1 MQDRH
6 QLDLSID
13 DLVDSGSVDADAFPD
28 HWKVG
33 NLELPVRYVFFEPGS
48 GHDGVTVTIP
58 LALLNQVPTAPFSW
72 QVPGLRTELATELIR
87 ALPKRIRT
95 QLVPAPDRARAALTW
110 LEDHDADRHAPFTN
124 ELGRALRTLTGSSS
138 TLMTGILPLSR
149 PICGLVSTLL
159 TPREDLSVRNP
170 KKEW

>member
-1 MQDRH
+1 MQNRH

-13 DLVDSGSVDADAFPD
+13 DLVDPDSVDAHAFPD
-28 HWKVG
+28 HWKIG
-33 NLELPVRYVFFEPGS
+33 NLELPVRYVFEPGS

-87 ALPKRIRT
+87 ALPKSIRT

-110 LEDHDADRHAPFTN
+110 LEDHDADRQAPFTD
-124 ELGRALRTLTGSSS
+124 ELGRALS
-138 TLMTGILPLSR
+138 
-149 PICGLVSTLL
+149 CLL
-159 TPREDLSVRNP
+159 YTSDAADEQCMV
-170 KKEW
+170 